1 VGRFATVP
9 RFFFHLR
16 NGESLEDPD
25 GIFLPDTR
33 SARLEAIRNARDIMA
48 EDVRRGHLSLSQR
61 IEVTDENGEPIL
73 AVPFREVVE
82 IVG

>member
-1 VGRFATVP
+1 MP

-16 NGESLEDPD
+16 DGESIDDPD
-25 GIFLPDTR
+25 GVFLPDTR

-48 EDVRRGHLSLSQR
+48 EDIRRGQLSLSHR

-82 IVG
+82 IEH

>member
-1 VGRFATVP
+1 MP
-9 RFFFHLR
+9 RFFFNLR
-16 NGESLEDPD
+16 DGESIDDPD

-48 EDVRRGHLSLSQR
+48 EEVRRGHLSLSHR
-61 IEVTDENGEPIL
+61 IEVTDENGEPVM

-82 IVG
+82 IED

>member
-1 VGRFATVP
+1 MP

-16 NGESLEDPD
+16 DGESIDDPD
-25 GIFLPDTR
+25 GVFLPDTR

-48 EDVRRGHLSLSQR
+48 EDIRRGQLSLSHR

-82 IVG
+82 IHD

>member
-1 VGRFATVP
+1 MP
-9 RFFFHLR
+9 RFFFNMR
-16 NGESLEDPD
+16 NGESIDDPD

-48 EDVRRGHLSLSQR
+48 EEVRRGHLSLSHR
-61 IEVTDENGEPIL
+61 IEVTDENGEPVL

-82 IVG
+82 IED

>member
-1 VGRFATVP
+1 MP

-16 NGESLEDPD
+16 DDESIDDPD

-33 SARLEAIRNARDIMA
+33 SARLEAIRSARDIMA
-48 EDVRRGHLSLSQR
+48 EDVRRGQLSLSSR

-82 IVG
+82 IKD

>member
-1 VGRFATVP
+1 MP

-16 NGESLEDPD
+16 DGESIDDPD
-25 GIFLPDTR
+25 GVFLPDTR
-33 SARLEAIRNARDIMA
+33 SARLEAIRSARDIMA
-48 EDVRRGHLSLSQR
+48 EDIRRGQLSLSHR

-82 IVG
+82 IEN

>member
-1 VGRFATVP
+1 MP
-9 RFFFHLR
+9 RFFFNLR
-16 NGESLEDPD
+16 DGESIDDPD

-48 EDVRRGHLSLSQR
+48 EEVRRGHLSLTSR

-82 IVG
+82 IED

>member
-1 VGRFATVP
+1 MP

-16 NGESLEDPD
+16 DGESVDDPD
-25 GIFLPDTR
+25 GMYLPDTR
-33 SARLEAIRNARDIMA
+33 TARLEAIRSARDIMA
-48 EDVRRGHLSLSQR
+48 EDVRRGRLSLSFW

-82 IVG
+82 IEQ